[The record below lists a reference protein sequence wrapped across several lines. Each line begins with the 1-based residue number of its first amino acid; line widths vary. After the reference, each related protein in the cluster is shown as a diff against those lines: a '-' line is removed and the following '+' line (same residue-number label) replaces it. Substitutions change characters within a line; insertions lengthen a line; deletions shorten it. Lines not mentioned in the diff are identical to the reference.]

1 MNIKV
6 DRNEFLKALIT
17 VSKATTLRN
26 VGSLEGI
33 LLESYDD
40 VLSLYATNKEIQIST
55 IIDAKVIREG
65 KLLINSRILSDIV
78 RSFDNG
84 EVEIDADENNNI
96 RLTCLNSKFNITAM
110 DHRTFPNK
118 EVYNINDF
126 IKMDNHVIRNMIKE
140 TSFACATSDSVSPIL
155 TGILIENNDEDIKF
169 VAIDGFR
176 MAIRS
181 EQSKERYM
189 NNIKCVVPSST
200 LNELN
205 KILTNYDDDVFLN
218 INDKKFVANIGR
230 TQLVSS
236 LLQGQFI
243 DYSNLLPKESKTIV
257 KMNKNELLS
266 ACERAAIIS
275 DEGRAHLIT
284 LHFTDNNL
292 LLTSKSAYGNVEE
305 NININLSGED
315 LDISFNSRYVIDALK
330 VIEDEKVILEFNS
343 SNSPCL
349 IKPVSS
355 NKFTYLIMPVRIS
368 N

>member
-1 MNIKV
+1 
-6 DRNEFLKALIT
+6 
-17 VSKATTLRN
+17 
-26 VGSLEGI
+26 
-33 LLESYDD
+33 
-40 VLSLYATNKEIQIST
+40 
-55 IIDAKVIREG
+55 
-65 KLLINSRILSDIV
+65 
-78 RSFDNG
+78 
-84 EVEIDADENNNI
+84 
-96 RLTCLNSKFNITAM
+96 
-110 DHRTFPNK
+110 
-118 EVYNINDF
+118 
-126 IKMDNHVIRNMIKE
+126 
-140 TSFACATSDSVSPIL
+140 
-155 TGILIENNDEDIKF
+155 
-169 VAIDGFR
+169 

-243 DYSNLLPKESKTIV
+243 D
-257 KMNKNELLS
+257 
-266 ACERAAIIS
+266 
-275 DEGRAHLIT
+275 
-284 LHFTDNNL
+284 
-292 LLTSKSAYGNVEE
+292 YGNVEE

>member
-55 IIDAKVIREG
+55 IIDAKVIRAG

-84 EVEIDADENNNI
+84 EIEINSDENNNI
-96 RLTCLNSKFNITAM
+96 KLTCLNSKFNITAM

-140 TSFACATSDSVSPIL
+140 TSFACANSDSVSPIL

-189 NNIKCVVPSST
+189 NNIKCVVPAST

-205 KILTNYDDDVFLN
+205 KILTNYEDDVFLN
-218 INDKKFVANIGR
+218 INDKKFIASVGR
-230 TQLVSS
+230 TQIISS

-243 DYSNLLPKESKTIV
+243 DYFNLLPKESKTIV

-266 ACERAAIIS
+266 ACERASIIS

-284 LHFTDNNL
+284 LHFNENNL

-305 NININLSGED
+305 NISINLSGES

-349 IKPVSS
+349 IKPVNS

>member
-6 DRNEFLKALIT
+6 DRNEFLKALVT

-96 RLTCLNSKFNITAM
+96 KLTCLNSKFNITAM

-126 IKMDNHVIRNMIKE
+126 IKMDNHVIRNMVKE

-181 EQSKERYM
+181 EQSKERYAKIFGICNEQVPYIGLYY
-189 NNIKCVVPSST
+189 NNDMMAYST
-200 LNELN
+200 DLMG
-205 KILTNYDDDVFLN
+205 DVKPN
-218 INDKKFVANIGR
+218 C
-230 TQLVSS
+230 
-236 LLQGQFI
+236 
-243 DYSNLLPKESKTIV
+243 YSIFYN
-257 KMNKNELLS
+257 
-266 ACERAAIIS
+266 
-275 DEGRAHLIT
+275 
-284 LHFTDNNL
+284 F
-292 LLTSKSAYGNVEE
+292 
-305 NININLSGED
+305 
-315 LDISFNSRYVIDALK
+315 
-330 VIEDEKVILEFNS
+330 
-343 SNSPCL
+343 SNW
-349 IKPVSS
+349 
-355 NKFTYLIMPVRIS
+355 YRQ
-368 N
+368 